1 MRELSRKGVIDANFL
16 PSSLHEDERAWQPL
30 DPGLSHRNKL
40 VIKRLA
46 QNLGLNL
53 VSLRKESEKSRAD
66 PIAGSESHYD
76 IIRSFDLFC
85 AAAVLTRTDLVSHL
99 QPKFNTFL
107 FDNLLLIF
115 SSKLT

>member
-76 IIRSFDLFC
+76 IIRSFDLFR
-85 AAAVLTRTDLVSHL
+85 AAALTRTDLVSHL